1 MVVAMIA
8 ATSAFGQQKLFNAT
22 ELNRAKADTAKVAD
36 TKPLKRSDRTLQ
48 CRRVCE
54 KAVCDTVICD
64 KTVKCDRNVKCDR
77 ACEKGNQDCC
87 VRANVCPGDSVCP
100 ISGKKIKPVKKGDQP
115 LKREKV
121 LQTSKNKTV
130 EKK

>member
-36 TKPLKRSDRTLQ
+36 AKSFKRGEKTLQ
-48 CRRVCE
+48 CRKVCE
-54 KAVCDTVICD
+54 KAVCDTVVCN
-64 KTVKCDRNVKCDR
+64 KAVKCDRV
-77 ACEKGNQDCC
+77 CEKGSKDCC

-100 ISGKKIKPVKKGDQP
+100 VSGKKIKPVKKGDQP

>member
-36 TKPLKRSDRTLQ
+36 TKPVRLSDKALQ
-48 CRRVCE
+48 SRKVCE
-54 KAVCDTVICD
+54 TAVCDTVICD
-64 KTVKCDRNVKCDR
+64 KAVKCDRNVKCDR
-77 ACEKGNQDCC
+77 ACEKGSRNCC
-87 VRANVCPGDSVCP
+87 VRANACPGDSVCP
-100 ISGKKIKPVKKGDQP
+100 VSGKKIKPARKGDQP
-115 LKREKV
+115 LKRENV
-121 LQTSKNKTV
+121 LQRSENKAV

>member
-36 TKPLKRSDRTLQ
+36 AKSFKRGEKTLQ
-48 CRRVCE
+48 CRKVCE
-54 KAVCDTVICD
+54 KAVCDTVVCDKAVKCD
-64 KTVKCDRNVKCDR
+64 KTVKCDRV
-77 ACEKGNQDCC
+77 CEKGSKDCC
-87 VRANVCPGDSVCP
+87 VRANACQGDSVCP
-100 ISGKKIKPVKKGDQP
+100 VSGKKIKPVKKGDQP

>member
-36 TKPLKRSDRTLQ
+36 TKPLKRSDKTLQ
-48 CRRVCE
+48 CRKVCE
-54 KAVCDTVICD
+54 KAVCDTVVCD
-64 KTVKCDRNVKCDR
+64 KTVKCDKVVRCDR
-77 ACEKGNQDCC
+77 VCERGSKDCC
-87 VRANVCPGDSVCP
+87 VRANGCPGDSVCP
-100 ISGKKIKPVKKGDQP
+100 VSGKKIKPARKGDQP

-121 LQTSKNKTV
+121 LQRSENKAV

>member
-8 ATSAFGQQKLFNAT
+8 ATSALGQQKLFNAT

-36 TKPLKRSDRTLQ
+36 AKSFKRGEKTLQ
-48 CRRVCE
+48 CRKVCE
-54 KAVCDTVICD
+54 KAVCDTVVCN
-64 KTVKCDRNVKCDR
+64 KAVKCDRV
-77 ACEKGNQDCC
+77 CEKGSKDCC
-87 VRANVCPGDSVCP
+87 VRANACQGDSVCP
-100 ISGKKIKPVKKGDQP
+100 VGGKKIKPAKKCDQP

-121 LQTSKNKTV
+121 PQSSEKKAV